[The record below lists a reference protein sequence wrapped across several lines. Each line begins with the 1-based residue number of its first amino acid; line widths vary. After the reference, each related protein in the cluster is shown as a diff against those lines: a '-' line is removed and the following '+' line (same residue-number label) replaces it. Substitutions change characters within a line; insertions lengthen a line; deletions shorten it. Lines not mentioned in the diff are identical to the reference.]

1 MKVEGTDDIYD
12 LTPAPGTVTEEGT
25 FLNSD
30 TLLKQTTAALLGG
43 DSSMVPDE
51 ALVAL
56 KNLIDGITPAG
67 IGAAQLSSGTYR
79 GTGKYGSGQKN
90 SLTFGF
96 EPKLLIVSGLVNGY
110 QSGIRVYAAAAVYVE
125 GQSQYGFLAE
135 ASGAGSVGGTSAR
148 SGKTIT
154 WYGNAANATVGP
166 GTQFDIS
173 GQTYSYI
180 AFG

>member
-1 MKVEGTDDIYD
+1 M
-12 LTPAPGTVTEEGT
+12 TEDGT
-25 FLNSD
+25 FLNVEN
-30 TLLKQTTAALLGG
+30 LLKDATAALLGG
-43 DSSMVPDE
+43 DANMVPDE

-56 KNLIDGITPAG
+56 KNMIDNITPAG

-96 EPKLLIVSGLVNGY
+96 EPKLLIVAGLVNGY
-110 QSGIRVYAAAAVYVE
+110 KSGIKVYAAAEVYVE

-135 ASGAGSVGGTSAR
+135 ASSVGSVGGTSAR

-154 WYGNAANATVGP
+154 WYGNAANATAGP